1 MKARSMKSLLIAA
14 LLCITANAF
23 AQDPL
28 ELLRK
33 DLQTNKVAIITASI
47 PLSQKQAD
55 EFWPLYREYNNEL
68 MKLGDRRVAAIKK
81 FAARYDSLDE
91 KTANELVKESI
102 KIQNERT
109 NLLEKYYKKV
119 SKVVGG
125 VIGAR
130 FIQVE
135 NQMLTLIDAQIVS
148 QIPLV
153 KAPKEVTAEPA
164 EKK

>member
-1 MKARSMKSLLIAA
+1 MKSILVAA

-28 ELLRK
+28 EVLRK
-33 DLQTNKVAIITASI
+33 DLQTNKVAIVTASI
-47 PLSQKQAD
+47 PLTEKQG
-55 EFWPLYREYNNEL
+55 EQFWPLYREYNNEL

-81 FAARYDSLDE
+81 FAANYDSVDE
-91 KTANELVKESI
+91 KLADELVKESI

-125 VIGAR
+125 VTAAR

-135 NQMLTLIDAQIVS
+135 NQMLTLIDAQIAT
-148 QIPLV
+148 QIPLIKTP
-153 KAPKEVTAEPA
+153 KAVTAEPA

>member
-1 MKARSMKSLLIAA
+1 MKSLLVAA
-14 LLCITANAF
+14 LLCFTANAF

-55 EFWPLYREYNNEL
+55 EFWPIYREYNNEL
-68 MKLGDRRVAAIKK
+68 MKLGDRRVAVIKK
-81 FAARYDSLDE
+81 FAANFDSVDE
-91 KTANELVKESI
+91 KLADELIKESL

-125 VIGAR
+125 VTGAR

-148 QIPLV
+148 QIPLI
-153 KAPKEVTAEPA
+153 KTPKSVTAEPT

>member
-33 DLQTNKVAIITASI
+33 DLQTNKVAIVTASI
-47 PLSQKQAD
+47 PLTQKQGD
-55 EFWPLYREYNNEL
+55 EFWPIYREYNNEL
-68 MKLGDRRVAAIKK
+68 MKLGDRRVAVIKK

-109 NLLEKYYKKV
+109 SLLEKYYKKV

>member
-1 MKARSMKSLLIAA
+1 MKSLLAA
-14 LLCITANAF
+14 LLLCITANAF

-33 DLQTNKVAIITASI
+33 DLQTQKVAIITASI
-47 PLSQKQAD
+47 PLSSKQAD
-55 EFWPLYREYNNEL
+55 EFWPIYREYNNEL
-68 MKLGDRRVAAIKK
+68 MKLGDRRVAAIKQ
-81 FAARYDSLDE
+81 FAAKYDSLDE
-91 KTANELVKESI
+91 KTADKLVKESI
-102 KIQNERT
+102 QIQNERT

-125 VIGAR
+125 ITAAR

-135 NQMLTLIDAQIVS
+135 NQMLTLIDAQIIS
-148 QIPLV
+148 QMPLV
-153 KAPKEVTAEPA
+153 KAPKEAVAAPA